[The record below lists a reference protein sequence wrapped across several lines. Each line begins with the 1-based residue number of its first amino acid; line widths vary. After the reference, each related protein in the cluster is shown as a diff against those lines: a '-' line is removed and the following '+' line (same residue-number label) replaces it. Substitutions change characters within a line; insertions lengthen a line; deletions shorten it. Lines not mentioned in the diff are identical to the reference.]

1 MLDKSPVPEREPEQ
15 AEQPCPPG
23 WAETQDSL
31 ASAAGLSILLVEG
44 HQPPSLHVSNNNSIC
59 RAFQSSP
66 AHKRLCDPYCGQAH
80 ERAMKAGAATH
91 YRCHAGLHCFT
102 MPVALGEST
111 GLAVIGGRAFLT
123 TADYRALA
131 ERLRTGDLQDLLSGE
146 LFKNVIFAAHQDLDD
161 LAKRIAVASTEYQ
174 AEAEPSASLKA
185 ARDARAEQPPPQKQD
200 AHASVTAQFV
210 EETKELVEAYSG
222 AGRSLNDSFFREAC
236 GNALR
241 AFAEKQGL
249 ASMALLLRE
258 QNRLVTFYAT
268 GYFQSASIHVELG
281 PKDARLAL
289 TARAGSSIL
298 LSETPTGFR
307 PVRTAA
313 QQEKLNPKKTA
324 ELFPLVVGDE
334 VKGGLLIRDPSL
346 NEERRHAITDFCRDI
361 AMPLEVLR
369 LRSELDQRA
378 RSADQL
384 IRFTERIN
392 VTNPAET
399 YLSILRH
406 SVELLQAERGSL
418 LLFDADSNELAMK
431 AAMGFDAGDPGEV
444 RLRLGD
450 GISGA
455 VLENG
460 QPLVVR
466 DLVEAGHTPA
476 PAERR
481 YKTKSFISYPILIGG
496 RKVGV
501 LNMTDKAGGGSY
513 DEIDL
518 SLLETIGPQMALAL
532 DRAEWHEKAE
542 QFQLMSIT
550 DPLTGLLNRR
560 YMEERLTE
568 EIKRSTRHGYAM
580 SFMMI
585 DIDDF
590 KPYNDRNGH
599 QAGDLALE
607 MTAQCLKSALR
618 SADVASRY
626 GGEEF
631 SILLPQTT
639 LDEACAI
646 AERIRRRVQ
655 RTRFPHGKAQPL
667 SAITI
672 SVGVSSLAPALD
684 TPAAI
689 IGAADRALYSAKSLG
704 KNQVFPNLD
713 AQIETASSDASKD
726 TK

>member
-1 MLDKSPVPEREPEQ
+1 MAYQMLDKPSVPEGETTQ
-15 AEQPCPPG
+15 AQKPCSPG
-23 WAETQDSL
+23 WAETQDAL

-59 RAFQSSP
+59 RAFQSSST
-66 AHKRLCDPYCGQAH
+66 HKHLCDPYCGRAH
-80 ERAMKAGAATH
+80 ERARETEAATH

-102 MPVALGEST
+102 MPVEIGKS
-111 GLAVIGGRAFLT
+111 GNLAVIGGRAFLT

-131 ERLRTGDLQDLLSGE
+131 ERLRTGDLQDLLSSD
-146 LFKNVIFAAHQDLDD
+146 LFRNVIFAARQDLDD
-161 LAKRIAVASTEYQ
+161 LAKRIAAAAKYKTEAQSSSSSKAVRGAAAQQQQAASAHDVT
-174 AEAEPSASLKA
+174 ASLVEG
-185 ARDARAEQPPPQKQD
+185 AEEPVETFG
-200 AHASVTAQFV
+200 ASGQLT
-210 EETKELVEAYSG
+210 
-222 AGRSLNDSFFREAC
+222 DSAFQEAC

-241 AFAEKQGL
+241 AFSEKQGL

-268 GYFQSASIHVELG
+268 GKFRSALINVELG

-298 LSETPTGFR
+298 LSETPTGFK
-307 PVRTAA
+307 PVRTPA

-334 VKGGLLIRDPSL
+334 VKGGLLVRDASL
-346 NEERRHAITDFCRDI
+346 NEERRLAITDFCRDI

-384 IRFTERIN
+384 IRFTERTN

-399 YLSILRH
+399 YFSILRH
-406 SVELLQAERGSL
+406 SVELLHAERGSL
-418 LLFDADSNELAMK
+418 FLFDAESNELAMK
-431 AAMGFDAGDPGEV
+431 AAMGFDAGAV

-466 DLVEAGHTPA
+466 DLIQAGHTPA

-501 LNMTDKAGGGSY
+501 LNVTDKAGGGSY

-568 EIKRSTRHGYAM
+568 EMKRSSRHGYAM

-590 KPYNDRNGH
+590 KVYNDRNGH

-626 GGEEF
+626 G
-631 SILLPQTT
+631 
-639 LDEACAI
+639 
-646 AERIRRRVQ
+646 
-655 RTRFPHGKAQPL
+655 
-667 SAITI
+667 
-672 SVGVSSLAPALD
+672 
-684 TPAAI
+684 
-689 IGAADRALYSAKSLG
+689 
-704 KNQVFPNLD
+704 
-713 AQIETASSDASKD
+713 
-726 TK
+726 